1 MRKSEAE
8 MTTSASSSANSKN
21 ATVASVDSIRSI
33 GESIGV
39 SNLSDEACRD
49 LVQDLT
55 FTVKS
60 LLNDSKKFIRNSKRK
75 KLLVTDI
82 DYALKFRMIEVSAQV
97 LSIYSRVN
105 QKKTFPINFQNLNFK
120 I

>member
-8 MTTSASSSANSKN
+8 MTTSASSSAASKN
-21 ATVASVDSIRSI
+21 AATATTAASVDSIRSI
-33 GESIGV
+33 AESIGI

-75 KLLVTDI
+75 KLLVSDI
-82 DYALKFRMIEVSAQV
+82 DYALKFRMIEVIR
-97 LSIYSRVN
+97 L
-105 QKKTFPINFQNLNFK
+105 F
-120 I
+120 